1 MNILSGRVV
10 GGYIYAW
17 SGRPINARVK
27 KPLLLP
33 WPAAVL
39 PGVGHPRARAEGNID
54 TRPPSSS
61 WSWPFTRGRGD
72 GRADWTGHGVGP
84 QETPSVL
91 LASSAGVG
99 EEEVEGQEKGKD
111 WAVSFY
117 GKD

>member
-61 WSWPFTRGRGD
+61 WSWP
-72 GRADWTGHGVGP
+72 W
-84 QETPSVL
+84 PS
-91 LASSAGVG
+91 SHEG
-99 EEEVEGQEKGKD
+99 EETDERTGLDTG
-111 WAVSFY
+111 
-117 GKD
+117 